1 MMGKR
6 LVIIV
11 FMTSSN
17 SMRFI
22 LTSLF
27 MARPQV
33 QSRLIIAMVVTLL
46 LSFSVEAQNE
56 PSTLNQVLDTYKIKG
71 SVGLQLWE
79 TYGYGMNVIG
89 EDGLATPADARFN
102 GQLRRSRFSLKGN
115 PYSTLSFKVTAALD
129 LVGHD
134 VLSGTEAAGNNGSS
148 PTFRIWN
155 VIVQWQRRAEDDRL
169 YLIGGYFVSPI
180 GRESNVAALAS
191 TSFEK
196 AWSQNYLRRHLVGI
210 GPGRAMGLMLAGQLH
225 GEGDQRH
232 LTYELA
238 LQNPLFTGL
247 AGNSSGLAYSPL
259 ITGRLA
265 FQLGDPE
272 QKTYSPGKKVN
283 YFGKRK
289 GITLGLAAA
298 RQGTTDLFE
307 SNTAYGVDWL
317 ANTSNWHLDGEL
329 FFMDRSGRALDGSEL
344 KTDGYTGYVRL
355 GHNVKLPR
363 ALTLEPVVSY
373 WFYRG
378 ATDLTSI
385 ESANQLGTFS
395 GADSGLDI
403 GANLYFNP
411 KTKLSLFFALRSG
424 DTGEGVPETVNNNYF
439 RQPGVGVVER
449 GSYVGLGWVS
459 TF

>member
-1 MMGKR
+1 
-6 LVIIV
+6 
-11 FMTSSN
+11 MTSITYTQ
-17 SMRFI
+17 FH
-22 LTSLF
+22 LTSRF
-27 MARPQV
+27 RARPQV
-33 QSRLIIAMVVTLL
+33 QWKLMIAVLLAFL
-46 LSFSVEAQNE
+46 LSPVVNAQTQ
-56 PSTLNQVLDTYKIKG
+56 PSALSEVLDKYAIKG
-71 SVGLQLWE
+71 SVGLQLWG
-79 TYGYGMNVIG
+79 TYGYGMEVIG
-89 EDGLATPADARFN
+89 EDGLATSADPRFN

-155 VIVQWQRRAEDDRL
+155 VIVQWQRKAEDDRL

-180 GRESNVAALAS
+180 GRESNVSALAS

-225 GEGDQRH
+225 SESAGRH

-259 ITGRLA
+259 LTARLA

-272 QKTYSPGKKVN
+272 QARYQPGKKVN

-289 GITLGLAAA
+289 GVTLGMAAS

-307 SNTAYGVDWL
+307 QNTAYGIDWL
-317 ANTSNWHLDGEL
+317 ANTGNWHLDGEFYRL
-329 FFMDRSGRALDGSEL
+329 ERTGRAADNSEE
-344 KTDGYTGYVRL
+344 KTDGYTGYIRL
-355 GHNVKLPR
+355 GHNVELPR
-363 ALTLEPVVSY
+363 SLTLEPVISY

-378 ATDLTSI
+378 ATELSGI
-385 ESANQLGTFS
+385 GSANQLGAFS
-395 GADSGLDI
+395 GSDSGLDI

-424 DTGEGVPETVNNNYF
+424 DAGEGVPATVNNNYF

-449 GSYVGLGWVS
+449 GSYVGLGWVGV
-459 TF
+459 F

>member
-1 MMGKR
+1 M
-6 LVIIV
+6 L
-11 FMTSSN
+11 
-17 SMRFI
+17 FI
-22 LTSLF
+22 LISLF
-27 MARPQV
+27 RARPQV
-33 QSRLIIAMVVTLL
+33 QWRLMLPGLFILM
-46 LSFSVEAQNE
+46 LSFSANAQDQ
-56 PSTLNQVLDTYKIKG
+56 PSALSETLDKYKIKG
-71 SVGLQLWE
+71 SVGLQLWG
-79 TYGYGMNVIG
+79 TCGYGMNVIG

-102 GQLRRSRFSLKGN
+102 AQLRRSRFSLTGR

-134 VLSGTEAAGNNGSS
+134 VLSNTEAGGNNGSS
-148 PTFRIWN
+148 PIFRIWN
-155 VIVQWQRRAEDDRL
+155 AIVQWQLKPNNDRL
-169 YLIGGYFVSPI
+169 HLVGGYFVSPI
-180 GRESNVAALAS
+180 GRESNVSALAA

-196 AWSQNYLRRHLVGI
+196 AWSQNYLRRHLTGT
-210 GPGRAMGLMLAGQLH
+210 GPGRSMGLMLAGQLH
-225 GEGDQRH
+225 GAANQRH

-265 FQLGDPE
+265 FQLGEPE
-272 QKTYSPGKKVN
+272 QTSYQPGKKVN

-307 SNTAYGVDWL
+307 NNTAYGIDWL
-317 ANTSNWHLDGEL
+317 ANTGNWHLDGEL
-329 FFMDRSGRALDGSEL
+329 FFMDRSGRPLDGSEL
-344 KTDGYTGYVRL
+344 KTDGYTGYLRL

-378 ATDLTSI
+378 ASDLTGI
-385 ESANQLGTFS
+385 ESANELSTFS

-424 DTGEGVPETVNNNYF
+424 DAGEGVPTTVNNNYF

-449 GSYVGLGWVS
+449 GSYLGLGWVS

>member
-1 MMGKR
+1 MGKR
-6 LVIIV
+6 LVIFV
-11 FMTSSN
+11 YMTSSN
-17 SMRFI
+17 RMRFI
-22 LTSLF
+22 LISLIR
-27 MARPQV
+27 ARPQV
-33 QSRLIIAMVVTLL
+33 QSKLVVAMVLFL
-46 LSFSVEAQNE
+46 MISNLGWAQDE
-56 PSTLNQVLDTYKIKG
+56 PSTLNRVLEDYQIKG
-71 SVGLQLWE
+71 SVGLQLWG

-102 GQLRRSRFSLKGN
+102 GQLRRSRFSLKGQ

-148 PTFRIWN
+148 PAFRVWN
-155 VIVQWQRRAEDDRL
+155 VIVQWQRKAEDDRL

-210 GPGRAMGLMLAGQLH
+210 GPGRAMGLMVAGQLH
-225 GEGDQRH
+225 GEGEQRH

-259 ITGRLA
+259 LTGRLA

-298 RQGTTDLFE
+298 GQGTTDLFE

-317 ANTSNWHLDGEL
+317 ANTGKWHLDGEFYRL
-329 FFMDRSGRALDGSEL
+329 ERSGRAGDGSEL
-344 KTDGYTGYVRL
+344 NTDGYTGYLRL
-355 GHNVKLPR
+355 GHNVDLPR

-378 ATDLTSI
+378 ASDLTGI
-385 ESANQLGTFS
+385 ESANELSTFS
-395 GADSGLDI
+395 GADSGLDV

-411 KTKLSLFFALRSG
+411 KTKLSLFFALRRGNAG
-424 DTGEGVPETVNNNYF
+424 DGVPTTVNNNYF

-449 GSYVGLGWVS
+449 ASYFGMGWVG